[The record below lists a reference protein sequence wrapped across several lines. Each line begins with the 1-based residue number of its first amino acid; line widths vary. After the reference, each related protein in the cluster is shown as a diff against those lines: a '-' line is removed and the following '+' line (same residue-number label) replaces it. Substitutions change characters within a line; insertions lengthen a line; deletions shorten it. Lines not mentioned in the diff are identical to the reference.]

1 MRLALLLAAVTA
13 TCVLSGTADA
23 RAGRGFKGFRSH
35 SGASGPQAQPSRVGV
50 GVGIVVP
57 VGTERRGTSPAAQP
71 RYVLPLPARP
81 AEDPEAPRFHSASA
95 ESVEA
100 EPKREAARPWCD
112 NGQIVGRGAGFCEL
126 TLAQDRRSAP
136 ALLALSN

>member
-13 TCVLSGTADA
+13 TCVMSGAADA
-23 RAGRGFKGFRSH
+23 RAGRGFKGFRGH
-35 SGASGPQAQPSRVGV
+35 SSASVPQTQSPRL
-50 GVGIVVP
+50 GVGIGVVVP
-57 VGTERRGTSPAAQP
+57 VGTERRSTSPGAQP

-81 AEDPEAPRFHSASA
+81 AEDAEAPTFQSASA
-95 ESVEA
+95 ESLAAV
-100 EPKREAARPWCD
+100 PKREAARPWCD
-112 NGQIVGRGAGFCEL
+112 NGQVVGRGAGFCEL